1 MLEIE
6 LVFFFRVVKYW
17 NRLLGEVVESLSL
30 RMFKERF
37 KVGCGTYGHGL
48 VGDIDD
54 RWTVE
59 PHDLEVSSNF
69 NDSDSNMCCCN

>member
-1 MLEIE
+1 
-6 LVFFFRVVKYW
+6 
-17 NRLLGEVVESLSL
+17 
-30 RMFKERF
+30 MFKERF